1 MTPES
6 ASPLDDLAL
15 SPHLTATLPRWEQIM
30 AELREPGPHIVDV
43 LRMADA
49 TGRPAVQPRCGVGG
63 HREMLRLLE
72 ELSTTGADVLT
83 VTIDSHTRLRQYAT
97 AQRLLCDSPGDLNGY
112 PLVAHGWRRGRELRA
127 RVPHPLQ
134 VRHGSPDARDLFAI
148 ALASGITSFEGGGID
163 YNLPY
168 SKDIPLRTTLG
179 SWRRIDAVCGVL
191 AKDGVLVD
199 RELFG
204 TLSAVLMPPS
214 ISLAITL
221 LEAAAAAR
229 EGVRCVSPAYPQS
242 GEMHQDIAA
251 LRAIRVLG
259 QRYLG
264 PDIEVFP
271 VLHEFMGPF
280 PRTPQYA
287 NFLIMY
293 GGLTARLG
301 RASKVVS
308 KTAKEGYGIPD
319 AAANT
324 EGILNTIL
332 GTSDLL
338 DFVRVD
344 EDRIAEEESWIL
356 QEVGELVEP
365 LFSAEDLL
373 GGVVEAFQT
382 GRLDIPFS
390 ASVHAHSDVVPARDR
405 GGAVRYADPGAL
417 PFSSATR
424 SRHARQLSARAGA
437 ANRTTSL
444 IERITRDINYF
455 LDKERTV
462 LPAIDE
468 RPLP

>member
-1 MTPES
+1 
-6 ASPLDDLAL
+6 
-15 SPHLTATLPRWEQIM
+15 
-30 AELREPGPHIVDV
+30 V
-43 LRMADA
+43 
-49 TGRPAVQPRCGVGG
+49 CG
-63 HREMLRLLE
+63 
-72 ELSTTGADVLT
+72 
-83 VTIDSHTRLRQYAT
+83 
-97 AQRLLCDSPGDLNGY
+97 
-112 PLVAHGWRRGRELRA
+112 
-127 RVPHPLQ
+127 
-134 VRHGSPDARDLFAI
+134 
-148 ALASGITSFEGGGID
+148 ALAG
-163 YNLPY
+163 
-168 SKDIPLRTTLG
+168 
-179 SWRRIDAVCGVL
+179 
-191 AKDGVLVD
+191 DGVLID

-259 QRYLG
+259 RRYLG
-264 PDIEVFP
+264 ADVEVFP

-287 NFLIMY
+287 NFLIIY

-308 KTAKEGYGIPD
+308 KTAQEGFGIPD
-319 AAANT
+319 AAANA

-338 DFVRVD
+338 DFIRVD

-365 LFSAEDLL
+365 LFATGDLL
-373 GGVVEAFQT
+373 GGIVEAFQT

-390 ASVHAHSDVVPARDR
+390 ASVHAHSDVLPARER
-405 GGAVRYADPGAL
+405 GGAVRYAQLGAL
-417 PFSSATR
+417 PFSGTTR
-424 SRHARQLSARAGA
+424 SRHARQLSARTGA
-437 ANRTTSL
+437 THRATGL
-444 IERITRDINYF
+444 IEQITRDINYF

-462 LPAIDE
+462 LPATDE
-468 RPLP
+468 RPQP